1 MDLDNGGDLALSLHS
16 DGRAHGGHLRLD
28 PNLPISFQ
36 FHTYSTP
43 QPFVGH
49 HRATVLSP
57 GNSNSAVTAAYTFPL
72 SSGPGHTGNGNG
84 IGGQLTTNASTNKK
98 NNNNGNNSNSSSNGG
113 HSVTLATNGGQ
124 GMALLQSPP
133 GTNRQFS
140 GRGSRGSRNAS
151 ESDKDSLAS
160 SRHRELH
167 KTLEKNRRAHLRHCF
182 EQLKTELPK
191 SEYSDKKTSHINI
204 IHCAIR
210 YIQYLKRTEWEYE
223 HEMERLAR
231 TKIRYQNQLAQ
242 AKEDVMATTG
252 HHKGVSPV
260 DIEEVLLKAAA
271 QVALNS
277 VNGGTGKSSSSSSL
291 MSAPSSASNLSLSG
305 KSPLIHGLKS
315 EEDESSDTTG
325 DVIVE
330 LDAGEDYDDETTN
343 TASGTLISCK
353 L

>member
-1 MDLDNGGDLALSLHS
+1 MLLPGGGTDSSA
-16 DGRAHGGHLRLD
+16 GT
-28 PNLPISFQ
+28 N
-36 FHTYSTP
+36 YS
-43 QPFVGH
+43 
-49 HRATVLSP
+49 
-57 GNSNSAVTAAYTFPL
+57 FPL
-72 SSGPGHTGNGNG
+72 TGSSAPLANGHGTV
-84 IGGQLTTNASTNKK
+84 QSAMSSTNRKV
-98 NNNNGNNSNSSSNGG
+98 SNGG
-113 HSVTLATNGGQ
+113 GSRNGQSVIMPAAANGGQ
-124 GMALLQSPP
+124 GMVLLQSPV
-133 GTNRQFS
+133 GSNRS
-140 GRGSRGSRNAS
+140 YGGRGSRGSRNAS

-242 AKEDVMATTG
+242 VKEDMMTEKA
-252 HHKGVSPV
+252 SPV
-260 DIEEVLLKAAA
+260 DIEDVLVKAAA
-271 QVALNS
+271 RVVS
-277 VNGGTGKSSSSSSL
+277 VPASSSASASATVIVTSGKSSSSSSL
-291 MSAPSSASNLSLSG
+291 MSAPSSASNLSLVSMG

-315 EEDESSDTTG
+315 EEDESNDTTG

-330 LDAGEDYDDETTN
+330 LDAGEDYDDEATN
-343 TASGTLISCK
+343 TASGMYSTCLFFYSSSVLIAPFLLLFRMHGRFTRPVS
-353 L
+353 